1 LAVDL
6 ALIGA
11 VETAVPEFSTGFPQ
25 SGCRCKEDGRDLPGE
40 SSIIATDKGGRSPSN
55 VDDEDAA
62 GCSTATDSSRR
73 PRPL

>member
-25 SGCRCKEDGRDLPGE
+25 SGCRCKEDGGDLPGE
-40 SSIIATDKGGRSPSN
+40 SSIIATDKGGSPSN
-55 VDDEDAA
+55 VGDEDAA
-62 GCSTATDSSRR
+62 GCSTATDSSIR